1 MTLLNP
7 MTKGGRG
14 ESPEHQGCAHK
25 ARPLIFPTMKRFLPI
40 FVLLCSL
47 SAWCQYANVSATLT
61 DGSGSFARSA
71 YVHFSLRNCGANF
84 PVVSGSGFTPAQV
97 TFDLKPNP
105 ATGIVSGQV
114 VGNDKILCGNVA
126 STYYEVA
133 LMKDANT
140 PLSPEMPFVIASN
153 TTWTPA
159 AMPMSNPP
167 GTPGFV
173 YIFGNPSGTQTVTQP
188 TASTLFFKTQGT
200 GTNGRIVVSEDGKSR
215 TVTMSGTNAQG
226 HSVSSSEVYDKQ

>member
-1 MTLLNP
+1 
-7 MTKGGRG
+7 
-14 ESPEHQGCAHK
+14 
-25 ARPLIFPTMKRFLPI
+25 MKRLLLI
-40 FVLLCSL
+40 AVMLCSL

-105 ATGIVSGQV
+105 ATGVVTGQV

-126 STYYEVA
+126 STFYEVA

-140 PLSPEMPFVIASN
+140 ALSPEMPFIIASN

-159 AMPMSNPP
+159 SMPMSNPP

-173 YIFGNPSGTQTVTQP
+173 YIFGNPSGNQTVTQP
-188 TASTLFFKTQGT
+188 TGTSLAFVTQGT
-200 GTNGRIVVSEDGKSR
+200 GLIDF
-215 TVTMSGTNAQG
+215 TNAQ
-226 HSVSSSEVYDKQ
+226 VSGLAGLSPGGIAGDIQYRGPFNNLAGMTRRKVCEE